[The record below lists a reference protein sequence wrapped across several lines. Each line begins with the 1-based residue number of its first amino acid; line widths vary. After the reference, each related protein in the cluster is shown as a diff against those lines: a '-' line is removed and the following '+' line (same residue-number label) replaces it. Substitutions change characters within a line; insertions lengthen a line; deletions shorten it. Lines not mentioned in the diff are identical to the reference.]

1 MSKKPVC
8 LIVLFT
14 VLVGVLGVSFN
25 VHKVDAPYQIIYI
38 KADGS
43 IEPSTP
49 NIESLDNVTYTFKA
63 NMNASIVVQRSNIT
77 IDGKGYTLGIDY
89 LGATV
94 GFNLTSVNNVTIK
107 NMEIR
112 GFEYGISLYVS
123 SNNTISGNNIT
134 NNEKGINLNS
144 SSNNNTLTGNN
155 VAGNSAWGIGVGG
168 SINNVISGNNI
179 TGNPGYG
186 VLLSGSLGN
195 TISGNNIANNN
206 YGILLYV
213 SSNNTVSGNKITAN
227 YNWGISLSNSSNN
240 GISENNITNNDIGI
254 ELDEFPNNRIYHNN
268 FIDNTQQ
275 VHIEPSGYA
284 NFWDNGVEGNYWNNY
299 TGVDV
304 DGGGDGVGDGPHIID
319 LNNTDN
325 HPLMGPVSFFEAGTW
340 NEKTYYVHTVSNSTV
355 SDFHFSQ
362 SNKVV
367 SFNVTGLNDT
377 PGFCR
382 VAISRELLWCE
393 DIFDWTVRVNGT
405 IVPIRIQEYADHT
418 YLHFTYSH
426 SLQNVKIFGTKV
438 IPEFPSFLVL
448 PLFMTATLL
457 AVIAYRKK
465 HST

>member
-1 MSKKPVC
+1 M
-8 LIVLFT
+8 
-14 VLVGVLGVSFN
+14 
-25 VHKVDAPYQIIYI
+25 
-38 KADGS
+38 
-43 IEPSTP
+43 
-49 NIESLDNVTYTFKA
+49 
-63 NMNASIVVQRSNIT
+63 VQRSNIT

-134 NNEKGINLNS
+134 NN
-144 SSNNNTLTGNN
+144 
-155 VAGNSAWGIGVGG
+155 
-168 SINNVISGNNI
+168 
-179 TGNPGYG
+179 
-186 VLLSGSLGN
+186 
-195 TISGNNIANNN
+195 
-206 YGILLYV
+206 
-213 SSNNTVSGNKITAN
+213 
-227 YNWGISLSNSSNN
+227 
-240 GISENNITNNDIGI
+240 DIGI

-284 NFWDNGVEGNYWNNY
+284 NFWDNGVEGNYWSNY

-426 SLQNVKIFGTKV
+426 SIQNVKIFGTKV